1 MTPGKIN
8 QMKYK
13 NLGLSNSATQ
23 MAELVLTLCLR
34 ANRSHEFK
42 LSMPFLIER
51 MKPTEIVKCQ
61 TNFPVLLMP
70 PNWNIYDG
78 KFQLSIPCQSYC
90 LLG

>member
-1 MTPGKIN
+1 
-8 QMKYK
+8 
-13 NLGLSNSATQ
+13 
-23 MAELVLTLCLR
+23 MAKLVLALALR
-34 ANRSHEFK
+34 DNRSPVFK
-42 LSMPFLIER
+42 PSMPFHIKR